1 SGPFAP
7 DAAGELDI
15 LGHYSHP
22 LGVDGAEIGILEE
35 THEICFGG
43 LLQRRHRRALETQ
56 VGLEVLGDLT
66 DQTLEW
72 QLPDEQLRALLVL
85 SDLPQSDRSGAEAMW
100 LLHAASRRGR
110 LPRRLR
116 RQLLPRGLPAG
127 GLPGRLLRTRHRRG
141 L

>member
-7 DAAGELDI
+7 DAAGELDVF
-15 LGHYSHP
+15 GHDSHP

-35 THEICFGG
+35 PHEIGLG
-43 LLQRRHRRALETQ
+43 SLLQRRHSRALEAQ

-66 DQTLEW
+66 DQTLER

-85 SDLPQSDRSGAEAMW
+85 TDLPQSHRPGAEAMW

-116 RQLLPRGLPAG
+116 RQLLPGCLPAG

-141 L
+141 F